1 MHEDFENFDSRLAV
15 YTDKDYFLESN
26 AFYFNDEQYKR
37 ELKMYFDLRYIYH
50 DDEQKAIGALTTIL
64 YQRCFFYIQANAE
77 LDVNRDSL
85 FDVYTDCFVEQG
97 IIKRIH
103 NFICNNDTD
112 EQYAELNLIYS
123 DMSNKYSGEI
133 L

>member
-37 ELKMYFDLRYIYH
+37 ALKMYFDLIYIYH
-50 DDEQKAIGALTTIL
+50 DRNKAINTLNDIL
-64 YQRCFFYIQANAE
+64 YQRCFFYIEANAE
-77 LDVNRDSL
+77 LEVNKDSL
-85 FDVYTDCFVEQG
+85 FITYTDYFVEQG
-97 IIKRIH
+97 IIKKIYD
-103 NFICNNDTD
+103 FTCNNDTD
-112 EQYAELNLIYS
+112 EQYAELTFVYS
-123 DMSNKYSGEI
+123 DLFNKYGGEI

>member
-1 MHEDFENFDSRLAV
+1 MHENFESRLAV

-26 AFYFNDEQYKR
+26 AFSLNDEQYKKA
-37 ELKMYFDLRYIYH
+37 LKMYFDLKYIYH
-50 DDEQKAIGALTTIL
+50 DEHKAINALSDIL

-85 FDVYTDCFVEQG
+85 FYVYTDCFLEQG
-97 IIKRIH
+97 IIKSIYD
-103 NFICNNDTD
+103 FICNNDTD
-112 EQYAELNLIYS
+112 EQYAALTFIYS
-123 DMSNKYSGEI
+123 DLFNKYGGEI

>member
-1 MHEDFENFDSRLAV
+1 MHEDFENFDSKLAV

-37 ELKMYFDLRYIYH
+37 ALKMYFDLKYIYH
-50 DDEQKAIGALTTIL
+50 DEHKAINKLTDIL
-64 YQRCFFYIQANAE
+64 YQRCFFYIKANAE

-85 FDVYTDCFVEQG
+85 SDVYTDYFVEQG
-97 IIKRIH
+97 IIKRIYD
-103 NFICNNDTD
+103 FICNNDTE
-112 EQYAELNLIYS
+112 EQYAELNFIYS
-123 DMSNKYSGEI
+123 DLFNQYGGEI

>member
-1 MHEDFENFDSRLAV
+1 MHEDFENFDSKLAV

-37 ELKMYFDLRYIYH
+37 ALKMYFDLKYIYH
-50 DDEQKAIGALTTIL
+50 DEHKAINKLTDIL
-64 YQRCFFYIQANAE
+64 YQRCFFYIKANAE

-85 FDVYTDCFVEQG
+85 FDVYTNYFVEQG
-97 IIKRIH
+97 IIKRIYD
-103 NFICNNDTD
+103 FICNNDTE
-112 EQYAELNLIYS
+112 EQYAELNFIYS
-123 DMSNKYSGEI
+123 DLFNQYGGEI

>member
-1 MHEDFENFDSRLAV
+1 MHEDFESRLAV
-15 YTDKDYFLESN
+15 YTDKDYLLESN
-26 AFYFNDEQYKR
+26 AFYLNDEQYKKA
-37 ELKMYFDLRYIYH
+37 LKMYFDLKYIYH
-50 DDEQKAIGALTTIL
+50 DEHKAINALSDVL

-97 IIKRIH
+97 IIKRIYDLT
-103 NFICNNDTD
+103 CNNDTD
-112 EQYAELNLIYS
+112 EQYSELNFVYS
-123 DMSNKYSGEI
+123 DFEGGI